1 MTDLRA
7 AFLEAAA
14 SAASLIGDDLV
25 AHRWDQ
31 PSALP
36 AWSVGGL
43 AAHLAGQ
50 VFSTADIVEA
60 PRTDQDPIPLVEH
73 YARAAWVGAEL
84 DDDVSE
90 GIRAGGDRIA
100 AHGQSEVLARLLTA
114 RERVVAGFAAAT
126 AGLVILVPWQG
137 WALTLDDY
145 LVTRMMEIAVHSDD
159 LAASVG
165 IQAPPLPADVLDP
178 VLALLTT
185 LALRRH
191 GQSAVLAALSRTERA
206 PTSIAAF

>member
-7 AFLEAAA
+7 AFLEAAT
-14 SAASLIGDDLV
+14 SAEALIGDDLV
-25 AHRWDQ
+25 ADRWDQ

-50 VFSTADIVEA
+50 VYSTADIVEA
-60 PRTDQDPIPLVEH
+60 PPTDQNPIPLVEH
-73 YARAAWVGAEL
+73 YARAAWVGAGL
-84 DDDVSE
+84 DDDVSV

-100 AHGQSEVLARLLTA
+100 AHGQPEVLARMLAA
-114 RERVVAGFAAAT
+114 RERVVAGFAAAP